1 MENQAIRAIFIGV
14 SLFVIMI
21 TLSLVLTYLNTA
33 KSLADSVSDRVDI
46 AETTKDY
53 SYYVDIIESER
64 EEEYN
69 EYIKLNGVEI
79 RSLLRKFAGDEK
91 MHIKIKVKEKTYSDV
106 NTTLPWYDTTTGLL
120 NEAMLSHFN
129 PVSNYDVEILLN
141 QNDEKG
147 DNHIYITV
155 E

>member
-33 KSLADSVSDRVDI
+33 KSLANSVSDRVDI
-46 AETTKDY
+46 AETARDY

-79 RSLLRKFAGDEK
+79 RSLLREFAGDED
-91 MHIKIKVKEKTYSDV
+91 MYIVIYIKGKTYTNV
-106 NTTLPWYDTTTGLL
+106 NNTAPWYDRTTGLL

-141 QNDEKG
+141 KNDEKG
-147 DNHIYITV
+147 DNRIYITV